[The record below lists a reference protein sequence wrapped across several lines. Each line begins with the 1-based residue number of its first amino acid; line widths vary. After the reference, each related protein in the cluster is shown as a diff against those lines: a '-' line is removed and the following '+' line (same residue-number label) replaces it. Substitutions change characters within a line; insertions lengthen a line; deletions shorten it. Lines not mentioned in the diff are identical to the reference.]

1 MVLLRSSVNLYKQKL
16 DSIIILFCERVP
28 CFLSI
33 FLQHVYSKQHC
44 SYLQFFVLFLLYEV
58 DGQLKCEKWIR
69 DDDSHSEESKATWWL
84 PRLIGRKHKITF
96 DWPYPFIEGR
106 LFVLTLTAGLEG
118 YHVSVDGKHVTSFPY
133 RTVRKIIMSPFT
145 F

>member
-1 MVLLRSSVNLYKQKL
+1 
-16 DSIIILFCERVP
+16 
-28 CFLSI
+28 
-33 FLQHVYSKQHC
+33 
-44 SYLQFFVLFLLYEV
+44 LFLLYEV

-96 DWPYPFIEGR
+96 DWPYPFTECR

-133 RTVRKIIMSPFT
+133 RTVRTIIMSPST
-145 F
+145 FWMQKYLKRLCYILRDSLLRTPQVYL